1 MQQFL
6 YSKSFAES
14 LVRWLNN
21 LRCTINF
28 SMHLHSPFCTM
39 RPISFPCS
47 FLEIIRRRKVQNL
60 EVCEKVIYFSVT
72 AILFHTWMQ
81 TKENFFLSMSA
92 HDCTWWPVQLLERIK
107 DAANKRPE
115 QHPSHLMAT
124 RFFLQALVEKEI
136 LLQITIVFSPKW
148 LKLVPE
154 MNISEECFFFAY
166 TASNT
171 RPYVLSQTCFPECII
186 ACHAFA
192 CFHVCVRIYVI

>member
-1 MQQFL
+1 MIEQPQMYDKFL
-6 YSKSFAES
+6 QASAFPILHNAPDLFSLLFSWNHPAPQGWKLGSMWES
-14 LVRWLNN
+14 HLLQCHR
-21 LRCTINF
+21 NF
-28 SMHLHSPFCTM
+28 IPYMNADE
-39 RPISFPCS
+39 R
-47 FLEIIRRRKVQNL
+47 E
-60 EVCEKVIYFSVT
+60 
-72 AILFHTWMQ
+72 
-81 TKENFFLSMSA
+81 FFLSMSA
-92 HDCTWWPVQLLERIK
+92 HDCTWWPVHLLERIK

-148 LKLVPE
+148 FKLVPE